1 MLTGNEKLI
10 IGQFSEKI
18 KRLFPGDI
26 VTVLMYGSKA
36 RGDDNPDSDIDI
48 LVVTEFDD
56 WRKADQIR
64 TFGYEMD
71 WSIGARLSIQVISK
85 EHFAMLKT
93 NGFEFASN
101 IEKDAVQV

>member
-1 MLTGNEKLI
+1 MLTANEKLI

-18 KRLFPGDI
+18 KKLFPGDI
-26 VTVLMYGSKA
+26 AAVLIYGSKA

-56 WRKADQIR
+56 WRKVDQIR
-64 TFGYEMD
+64 ALGYEMD
-71 WSIGARLSIQVISK
+71 WSIGARLSIQVISQ
-85 EHFAMLKT
+85 EHYTMLKT